1 MDEGVIMDW
10 VIFDMS
16 NQNTLVALAYIKSE
30 DNPLTVFCNY
40 ILYLLLIAPNQS
52 LRVDELKSNLLN
64 RFGLD
69 MPKQMID
76 TCIRI
81 LKKNGNI
88 KLLPHG
94 AGYSIES
101 TSFDTKEFEAVLHRL
116 QKQEAVVL
124 ASVADFVNQKYK
136 KNWTQE
142 DAKRNLSYFLAEEG
156 YGAKLFF
163 QEEFQ
168 IDSSVNSPSWYIGRY
183 ISHIRQSKDS
193 LELTYLEDIVNGMMI
208 YQGVYQT
215 TDYNQDKGQKFK
227 GTTFYFDTKL
237 ILRALGYSWDA
248 QVQATSELIN
258 LITDEYK
265 GRIGIFHQTLAEVK
279 NALSRA
285 GRSYNNAERIADDEL
300 QIYSE
305 LNPTGASLFL
315 EASTSVEERL
325 KNELKICLCGDI
337 EWNSPE
343 TRQNVIATTEI
354 ANYIKSKHKF

>member
-1 MDEGVIMDW
+1 
-10 VIFDMS
+10 
-16 NQNTLVALAYIKSE
+16 
-30 DNPLTVFCNY
+30 
-40 ILYLLLIAPNQS
+40 
-52 LRVDELKSNLLN
+52 
-64 RFGLD
+64 
-69 MPKQMID
+69 MID

-337 EWNSPE
+337 
-343 TRQNVIATTEI
+343 
-354 ANYIKSKHKF
+354 